1 MSRSSS
7 PRDVVITG
15 IGIVSPLG
23 IGRAAVW
30 NSLQDGRT
38 GIRQVKLI
46 PFIGTP
52 DCVGGEVTDFDEES
66 AKKIHLK
73 ALRKNIKVMCR
84 DIQLGVAS
92 ALQAVDDAGLQPG
105 VVAPGRIGVD
115 FGANLMSSPPEVLA
129 GGARKAMSEID
140 GRMQFDFDR
149 WGEQGISGM
158 EPLWLLRYLPNM
170 PGCHIGIAVD
180 ARGPNNSITH
190 DEAAGG
196 LAIAEA
202 ATIIR
207 RNRADVMIT
216 GTTGTRLQAA
226 KACQYSKWDQLA
238 QGPAETRCRPF
249 DRDRTGEVLAEAS
262 CTLILEAR
270 EHAEARGARIWG
282 TILGFGSSTVLSGVG
297 VPDDATAVFQAGS
310 IALKN
315 AGISAGDLGHIN
327 ACGGGN
333 VVRDQLEANGLRRLL
348 GNHAGQVPV
357 TAIKSYMGSAGSGSS
372 LCELA
377 ASLLGLN
384 EGVIPRTLNFA
395 NADPSAPLN
404 VVHGEHLAS
413 ANRVFLKTSVTRM
426 GQASAVVVG
435 C

>member
-1 MSRSSS
+1 MSKSTSA
-7 PRDVVITG
+7 RDVVITG
-15 IGIVSPLG
+15 IGIVSPIG
-23 IGRAAVW
+23 IGRAAAW
-30 NSLQDGRT
+30 SSLSEGRT
-38 GIRQVKLI
+38 GIKKVRLY

-52 DCVGGEVTDFDEES
+52 DCVGGEVSDFDEES

-92 ALQAVDDAGLQPG
+92 ALQAVDDAGLTPG

-129 GGARKAMSEID
+129 GAAAKSMSEIG
-140 GRMQFDFDR
+140 GRSQFDFDK
-149 WGEQGISGM
+149 WGELGISGM

-190 DEAAGG
+190 DEASGG

-238 QGPAETRCRPF
+238 QGPAESRCRPF
-249 DRDRTGEVLAEAS
+249 DRDRSGEVLAEAS

-270 EHAEARGARIWG
+270 EHAEARGAKIWG
-282 TILGFGSSTVLSGVG
+282 TILGFGSSTVLGRDG
-297 VPDDATAVFQAGS
+297 KADDATAVYQAGS
-310 IALKN
+310 IALQN
-315 AGISAGDLGHIN
+315 AGVKSADLGHIN
-327 ACGGGN
+327 ACAAGN
-333 VVRDQLEANGLRRLL
+333 VVRDQQEAAGLRRLL
-348 GNHAGQVPV
+348 GDRADAVPV
-357 TAIKSYMGSAGSGSS
+357 TAIKSYMGSAGSGSA

-377 ASLLGLN
+377 ASLLGLDA
-384 EGVIPRTLNFA
+384 GLIPRTLNFA
-395 NADPSAPLN
+395 AADSAAPLK
-404 VVHGEHLAS
+404 VVHGEHLQTS
-413 ANRVFLKTSVTRM
+413 NKVFLKTSVTRM